1 YDHYYERA
9 RFVTPPTV
17 IASLEALV
25 RSAETFKRTCKWLD
39 IGYGEG
45 GLLAAAERHGWA
57 CHGIE
62 VAPHALEYAQQRAWV
77 VTAEPG
83 DDARFRDSTFDVV
96 TMIELVEHVSEPNQF
111 LSNAA
116 RWLRPGGLLYV
127 TTPNARSVNRRALGL
142 SWSTVS
148 PPEHVVLWT
157 VESLR
162 WALVRAGLVP
172 FRV

>member
-1 YDHYYERA
+1 
-9 RFVTPPTV
+9 
-17 IASLEALV
+17 
-25 RSAETFKRTCKWLD
+25 
-39 IGYGEG
+39 
-45 GLLAAAERHGWA
+45 
-57 CHGIE
+57 
-62 VAPHALEYAQQRAWV
+62 
-77 VTAEPG
+77 
-83 DDARFRDSTFDVV
+83 
-96 TMIELVEHVSEPNQF
+96 HVSEPNQF

-172 FRV
+172 FRVRTEGCNPSEILDRFRLRRTTGLPLDRNEAALALSEAFSRSRLRRTVKFAINVGLSASRLGDTIKAWAVRGA